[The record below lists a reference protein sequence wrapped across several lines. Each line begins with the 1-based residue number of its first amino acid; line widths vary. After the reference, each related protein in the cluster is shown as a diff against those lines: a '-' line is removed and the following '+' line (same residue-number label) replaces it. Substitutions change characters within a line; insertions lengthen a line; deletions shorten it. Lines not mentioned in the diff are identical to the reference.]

1 MEERGV
7 VKTSAIFISTR
18 GKTVMYNTVE
28 EVPPRLRKKL
38 FNLNANAATVLIAD
52 RRGLKELLRARSEQL
67 TETPGPAQTAKSK
80 ARRIIGFPLFASLR
94 RLLRL
99 LFRIRL

>member
-1 MEERGV
+1 MEEHGV

-38 FNLNANAATVLIAD
+38 LKLKGAATVLIAD
-52 RRGLKELLRARSEQL
+52 RRGLQELLRARSDQM
-67 TETPGPAQTAKSK
+67 TGTAGPAKTQARRTPGLRLVAA
-80 ARRIIGFPLFASLR
+80 LR